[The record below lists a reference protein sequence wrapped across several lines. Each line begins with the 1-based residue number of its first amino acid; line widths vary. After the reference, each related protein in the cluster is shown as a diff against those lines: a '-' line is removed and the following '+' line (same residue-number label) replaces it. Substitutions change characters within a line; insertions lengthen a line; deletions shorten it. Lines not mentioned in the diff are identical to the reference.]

1 MLGSLQCPYYVQ
13 RALVTLLALPAEK
26 VRVLQAETG
35 GGFGGKEEYPSMLA
49 GHAALLA
56 LKSKRPVKIV
66 YDREEEMAATTKRHP
81 AIVRH
86 RTAVAKDGR
95 LVAQDI
101 EVILDGGAYVT
112 LSPVVLSRACIH
124 AAGPYRCANVRI
136 RGRAMFTNTV
146 PNGAFRGFGAPQTQ
160 FACEAHMER
169 IAEALGAD
177 PVTLR
182 ETNALRL
189 GDTTATGQ
197 RMHEDCAALEVLRE
211 AVKRTRFREKRRK
224 WQRTGRGIGLALF
237 YHGAGFTGSGEVMLA
252 SKAALELTERGA
264 RILTGTTEMGQGQR
278 TTHAQIVAEELG
290 WPYDAIE
297 VADVDTARVPDSGP
311 TVASRTCM
319 IVGGILQACAKELKA
334 KLGRLTPR
342 EYLKRNGPLVVT
354 RSYEHPSDIVWSDET
369 YRGDAYGTFGWGCEV
384 AEIKLDPDTYEARLT
399 KFTAVVE
406 IGKAIHPVLAAGQ
419 VEGGAAQGIGYA
431 LLEKAILRDGRMA
444 NASMTNYI
452 IPTTIDTPP
461 IESVILERPYR
472 HGPFG
477 AKGVG
482 ELPVDGAAPAIVNAL
497 RHAGVDIRRIPATPE
512 RIMQALCASR

>member
-1 MLGSLQCPYYVQ
+1 VLGSLQCPYYVQ
-13 RALVTLLALPAEK
+13 RALATLLGLPPEK

-35 GGFGGKEEYPSMLA
+35 GAFGGKEEYPSMIA

-56 LKSKRPVKIV
+56 LKARRPVKII
-66 YDREEEMAATTKRHP
+66 YDRKEEMAATTKRHP

-86 RTAVAKDGR
+86 RAGVAKDGR

-101 EVILDGGAYVT
+101 EVILDAGAYVT
-112 LSPVVLSRACIH
+112 LSLVVLSRACIH
-124 AAGPYRCANVRI
+124 AAGPYRCENVRI

-160 FACEAHMER
+160 FAGEVHMER

-177 PVTLR
+177 PVRLR
-182 ETNALRL
+182 QKNALRP

-197 RMHEDCAALEVLRE
+197 RMHKDCAALNVLRA
-211 AVKRTRFREKRRK
+211 AVKRSGFRKKRK
-224 WQRTGRGIGLALF
+224 QWAGSGRGIGLALF

-252 SKAALELTERGA
+252 SKAALELTGRGA

-278 TTHAQIVAEELG
+278 TTHAQIVAEALG
-290 WPYDAIE
+290 WPYEAIE
-297 VADVDTARVPDSGP
+297 VAEVDTARVPDSGP

-319 IVGGILQACAKELKA
+319 IVGGILRDCAKELKA

-342 EYLKRNGPLVVT
+342 EYLKRHGPLVVT
-354 RSYEHPSDIVWSDET
+354 RAYEHPPDIVWNDAT

-384 AEIKLDPDTYEARLT
+384 AELELDPDTCEARLT
-399 KFTAVVE
+399 KFTAAVE
-406 IGKAIHPVLAAGQ
+406 IGRAIHPVIAAGQ
-419 VEGGAAQGIGYA
+419 VEGGVAQGIGYA
-431 LLEKAILRDGRMA
+431 LLEEVVLREGRMA
-444 NASMTNYI
+444 NASMTNYL
-452 IPTTIDTPP
+452 IPTTADAPPIDT
-461 IESVILERPYR
+461 VLLGRPYR

-482 ELPVDGAAPAIVNAL
+482 ELPLDGAAPAIVNAL
-497 RHAGVDIRRIPATPE
+497 RHAGVDIRRVPATPE
-512 RIMQALCASR
+512 RILEALCASR